1 MIRDR
6 FGISEPVLVMNSDII
21 TKVNF
26 QDLYQSHV
34 RDAAAITVG
43 IREYEYVVP
52 YGVVEMEDGQICSI
66 EERPRLS
73 FHISWGIYVVNS
85 DILDLVPED
94 QFFDMPDLIRVAVRS
109 GYKAF
114 GYQIREQWAAIESL
128 EDLTE
133 ETNRRS

>member
-6 FGISEPVLVMNSDII
+6 FGISEPTLVMNSDII

-34 RDAAAITVG
+34 RDDTAITVG

-52 YGVVEMEDGQICSI
+52 YGVVEMEDVQICSI

-73 FHISWGIYVVNS
+73 FHISCGIYVVNS

-94 QFFDMPDLIRVAVRS
+94 QFFDMPDLIRVAVTS
-109 GYKAF
+109 GYRAF